1 MCVAGWRS
9 GTRDICSER
18 QKPRRAATDLRQAY
32 TNNLLLRSTVT
43 LAANNSAKTP
53 TNSGKKC

>member
-1 MCVAGWRS
+1 MGGGAAPGTFAAG
-9 GTRDICSER
+9 G
-18 QKPRRAATDLRQAY
+18 KNRRAATDLRQAY

-53 TNSGKKC
+53 TNSEKNVNSAV